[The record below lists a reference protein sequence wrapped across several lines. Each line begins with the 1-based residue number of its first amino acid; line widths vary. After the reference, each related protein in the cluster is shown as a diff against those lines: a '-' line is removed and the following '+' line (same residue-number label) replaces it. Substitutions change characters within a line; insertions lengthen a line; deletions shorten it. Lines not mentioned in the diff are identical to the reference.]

1 GALNQNQIRNPT
13 KAARATIMPISSPTE
28 IYFPTIFPA
37 SDRSDRSGPVKG
49 VTRFIR
55 TTPLIIPSSS
65 QREKAITL
73 AKILLRNRYTTV
85 VVVKIKKA
93 LYRKI
98 SGRLV
103 IYLQASTGECLE
115 TASI

>member
-1 GALNQNQIRNPT
+1 
-13 KAARATIMPISSPTE
+13 MPISSPTE

-93 LYRKI
+93 LYRKNQRTAGHI
-98 SGRLV
+98 PPGFHRRMPGNSLDHK
-103 IYLQASTGECLE
+103 IQKAAAQCLQRH
-115 TASI
+115 